1 MKKLTFIV
9 VLIIPVLLF
18 GQNFGLGAV
27 AGSPTGIALKLLMS
41 HRSALS
47 ARAGWSFVGD
57 KGLHLTGDYQ
67 YLFPMVFETA
77 EGTSISNFTP
87 YLAAGGTFRFKEEE
101 ETDDTEFHLGIRI
114 GGGVEY
120 SIAPRFAIFVEALPV
135 VTLVPATEFD
145 LEGGLGALFYF

>member
-9 VLIIPVLLF
+9 VLIVPALLF
-18 GQNFGLGAV
+18 SQTLGLGAV
-27 AGSPTGIALKLLMS
+27 AGSPTGLALKYLMS
-41 HRSALS
+41 HRSALA
-47 ARAGWSFVGD
+47 ARAGWSFVGAR
-57 KGLHLTGDYQ
+57 GFHVTGDYQ

-77 EGTSISNFTP
+77 EGTSVSDLTP

-101 ETDDTEFHLGIRI
+101 ETDDAEFHLGIRI

-120 SIAPRFAIFVEALPV
+120 SIARFGIFVEALPV

-145 LEGGLGALFYF
+145 FEGGLGALFYF